1 MQKKRWRNG
10 ITTGTCAAAAAKAA
24 LLALQGENITSVA
37 VLSPQEKKLM
47 VPIAWIKVVDGGAQA
62 CVIKDAG
69 DDPDITNGTEI
80 IAEVVITNSREI
92 VLRGGTGVGIVTKPG
107 LSVAVGQPAI
117 NPGPRQMI
125 LNAVREVLGDAC
137 GATVIISVPE
147 GEKLAVKTMNPLL
160 GIIGGISIIGT
171 TGIVEP
177 MSEEAFKNSLVPQI
191 NMVRAQGRE
200 EIVFVPGKIGWDCA
214 VHKFGLPAEAVVQTS
229 NFVGFMLEQAE
240 QLGIKRVLLL
250 GHLGK
255 IIKVA
260 GGIFYTHSRIADGRM
275 EILAA
280 NLAAFGAG
288 QEIVQQILTCTT
300 TEAAMTII
308 EQHGMTAI
316 YKKLAGKASQRAIR
330 YVFGSMAVGTAIITM
345 QGELLGYDETA
356 GKIGG
361 IMGWNIN

>member
-1 MQKKRWRNG
+1 MKRRWRTG

-24 LLALQGENITSVA
+24 LLVLQGEDISSVE
-37 VLSPQEKKLM
+37 VLTPQEKKLM
-47 VPIAWIKVVDGGAQA
+47 VPIAWVKVVDGGAQA
-62 CVIKDAG
+62 CVIKNAG
-69 DDPDITNGTEI
+69 DDPDITNGAEI
-80 IAEVVITNSREI
+80 IAEVALINSPEI
-92 VLRGGTGVGIVTKPG
+92 NLRGGTGVGIVTKPG

-125 LNAVREVLGDAC
+125 LRAVREVLGDIG
-137 GATVIISVPE
+137 GATVTISVPK
-147 GEKLAVKTMNPLL
+147 GEKLATKTMNPLL

-191 NMVRAQGRE
+191 NMVRAQGWE
-200 EIVFVPGKIGWDCA
+200 EIVFVPGKIGWDSA
-214 VHKFGLPAEAVVQTS
+214 VHKFGLPCETVVQTS
-229 NFVGFMLEQAE
+229 NFIGFMLEQAE

-260 GGIFYTHSRIADGRM
+260 GGIFYTHSRIADARM

-280 NLAAFGAG
+280 NLAVQGAK
-288 QEIVQQILTCTT
+288 QEVVEEILAGTT
-300 TEAAMTII
+300 TEAAMAII
-308 EQHGMTAI
+308 EQHGMTSI
-316 YKKLAGKASQRAIR
+316 YKKLAGKASQRATR
-330 YVFGSMAVGTAIITM
+330 YVFGSMTVGTAIITM
-345 QGELLGYDETA
+345 QGELLGYDEVA
-356 GKIGG
+356 GEIGG